1 MSQGEL
7 ITGISQEAAGEMQRV
22 LDEAARVA
30 RERRESAEKEASGIR
45 EEARRKA
52 SEQSQTLARQIASG
66 AAMEVKRIGLRMREQ
81 AARRVLEQVRLRL
94 KQMISSPE
102 YRGVL
107 VDWLTEAALGLSLP
121 EAAVNASAAELP
133 LIDEA
138 LLTEV
143 QDRVRG
149 LTGKQ
154 VRLYRADTGPLAGQ
168 GVVLQGRDGR
178 LAYNNQV
185 STRLMRMETEV
196 RRVMDETLW
205 KNES

>member
-7 ITGISQEAAGEMQRV
+7 ITGISEEAAGEIQRI
-22 LDEAARVA
+22 LDEAARA
-30 RERRESAEKEASGIR
+30 AQERRESAEKQARDIR
-45 EEARRKA
+45 EEALRKA
-52 SEQSQTLARQIASG
+52 GEQSQVLARQIASAG
-66 AAMEVKRIGLRMREQ
+66 TMEVKRIGLRMRDQ
-81 AARRVLEQVRLRL
+81 AGRQVLEQVRSQLR
-94 KQMISSPE
+94 QMIDSAE

-107 VDWLTEAALGLSLP
+107 IDWLTEAAIGLSLP

-143 QDRVRG
+143 QNRVRE

-154 VRLYRADTGPLAGQ
+154 VRLYRADTGPLTGQ

-185 STRLMRMETEV
+185 STRLMRIETEI
-196 RRVMDETLW
+196 RKVMDETLW